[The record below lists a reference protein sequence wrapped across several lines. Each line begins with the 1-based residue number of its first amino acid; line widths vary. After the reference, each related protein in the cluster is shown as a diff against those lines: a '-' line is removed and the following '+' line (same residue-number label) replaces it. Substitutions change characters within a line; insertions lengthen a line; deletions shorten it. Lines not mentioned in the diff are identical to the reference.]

1 MRIVLLGPPGA
12 GKGTQAEALAARY
25 SVPHISTGDILRD
38 AVSGGTELGGRAK
51 GYMDRGELVPDDLV
65 VAMVAERLEKEDCAR
80 GWLLDGF
87 PRSTGQAEALD
98 GRLGGNSY
106 LVVYFDA
113 PEDAVVERLSG
124 RRVCSECG
132 RIYHVRF
139 NPPREESTCDRCG
152 GRLFQRDD
160 DRPET
165 VRARL
170 GTYEERTAPLK
181 ERYEESGKLL
191 TVDASGTPDETAERI
206 REALKAWE

>member
-1 MRIVLLGPPGA
+1 MKLVLLGPPGA
-12 GKGTQAEALAARY
+12 GKGTQASALAARY

-38 AVSGGTELGGRAK
+38 AVSGGTGLGRKAEGF
-51 GYMDRGELVPDDLV
+51 MDRGELVPDDLV
-65 VAMVAERLEKEDCAR
+65 VAMVAERLEKEDCGR

-113 PEDAVVERLSG
+113 PEDVVVERLSG
-124 RRVCSECG
+124 RRGCEDCG
-132 RIYHVRF
+132 RIYHVKF

-152 GRLFQRDD
+152 GRLSQRDD
-160 DRPET
+160 DTAET

-170 GTYEERTAPLK
+170 ETYEERTAPLK
-181 ERYEESGKLL
+181 ERYEKSGKLL
-191 TVDASGTPDETAERI
+191 AVDASGTPDEIAERI